1 MNLRFFL
8 TKTAVSGYG
17 LLAWTLALPA
27 RAQDTPEDFEGLADL
42 LIGIFNQLIQLLT
55 VVALAVFFW
64 GLAQYV
70 FKADQDPAIA
80 KGKFLMTWGVL
91 ALFVLIS
98 VWGILQLLYGDHLFS
113 VPFGTFLLPEN

>member
-1 MNLRFFL
+1 MNFRSLL
-8 TKTAVSGYG
+8 SKAAALGYG

-27 RAQDTPEDFEGLADL
+27 RAQDTPEDFEDLADL
-42 LIGIFNQLIQLLT
+42 LIGIFNLLIQLLT

-70 FKADQDPAIA
+70 FKADEDPAIA
-80 KGKFLMTWGVL
+80 KGKFLMTWGIL

-98 VWGILQLLYGDHLFS
+98 VWGILQLIYGDLFS